1 MEGMVLSPVARTPTR
16 LAMAL
21 AGFLAAA
28 FLAGLIG
35 NLFTSPAIPEWYA
48 GLEKPGFTP
57 PSWVFGP
64 AWTLLYILMA
74 VAAWRVWWVAG
85 FRDARGALALFFIQ
99 LALNAGWSV
108 VFFGLRA
115 PGWALLE
122 IVLLW
127 VAIAATTWAF
137 FRHSRLAGAL
147 MVPYMAWV
155 TFAAAL
161 NAAIWQ
167 LN

>member
-1 MEGMVLSPVARTPTR
+1 MEGMVLSTLSRTPAR
-16 LAMAL
+16 LALGL
-21 AGFLAAA
+21 AGFLAAS
-28 FLAGLIG
+28 FMAGLIG
-35 NLFTSPAIPEWYA
+35 NLFTTPAIPEWYA
-48 GLEKPGFTP
+48 QLDKPAFTP

-74 VAAWRVWWVAG
+74 VAAWRVWWLAG
-85 FRDARGALALFFIQ
+85 FGGARGALTLFFLQ

-122 IVLLW
+122 IALLW
-127 VAIAATTWAF
+127 IAIVATTWAF

-147 MVPYMAWV
+147 MVPYIAWV